1 MANTKKAKG
10 RSKKGRAKG
19 AIEDLVHVERRA
31 RESEHPV
38 MDDICNEY
46 RTRFPTWAA
55 CSDAIYAAFPPCDP
69 NVILDV
75 PAGLMGSPERAAAA
89 LDVAA
94 VNQRL
99 LRYITFCSKR
109 AIALA
114 PVNVPRSLKTLKVS
128 FRHNPPHDL
137 QRVADTGDRMGKNK
151 KKAKE
156 DRLNNK
162 GWAEGC
168 REERVLLPNVDRYT
182 SARQRGHISERRVM
196 ADICNQYHTYFPL
209 WLEDHDEYLAVYL
222 PYDPNV
228 IVDVTVGLTED
239 EKEVALVHMD
249 WLNMR
254 LRLYMKYRSSALLI
268 SPHVSFNYQKNPLAN
283 LLLTL
288 SGFERRPRRRTGPQ
302 QYQHENH
309 DALQSAY
316 DAEWKKQLLEGTRAP
331 NIKQSA
337 QFRGKI
343 VLAQYQALP
352 VSEQDAYLERAIAEG
367 DAVRAEYDK
376 LRSEG
381 PSVAPAA
388 RQKAI
393 NALPAFTG
401 NIMRGQQGYTG
412 LVGASL
418 FGGPIPAAQGEIT
431 AYSIFAGTNL
441 AGQTWMD
448 FDPEGLAIA
457 KDQFLKFVKTCYTQA
472 DCDAAALE
480 DVHLPLD
487 LDSLMPLPEFSDS
500 DDSDG
505 SGSESDEEPIATSK
519 KRKRGSTKAKA
530 AAAPAKPAAAQAKP
544 AAASKSKTAKG
555 KASAP
560 AAPAKKTKS
569 QTKTAGEQSKSSS
582 EPAVTPTTPPEPAKP
597 RGAFDVRRPEETYK
611 SSDPPRK
618 NEGYRRLAW
627 EFQAHLDFIRYM
639 EPSSRAARSLAW
651 TANHYVDDQ
660 GFVRDR
666 TKEYDEEMEA
676 ALAVDSDDD
685 YVDSDE
691 ETEGAKKKKKQKV
704 QPDEDGVQTRSKAST
719 SASQGKKNT
728 GKAPKAK
735 KGLSTST
742 PEAAVNT
749 GAAPP
754 ARPALAPPAASTS
767 STSPPAPATT
777 EPATSTPPPA
787 TTTTPTAAT
796 TSAATSPSAA
806 TTTSAAAATTATTS
820 AATSPPAGTAI
831 GLAGKLTA
839 IRDGAR
845 RAPPRRGP
853 PPALSRLAPT
863 LDLTPEEMAEEE
875 DDPDA
880 DMDVDKPSPGSP
892 PPSSHQTS
900 PRASLPRAS
909 PPRTSPPRSTAPSSA
924 ADQHAESTPA
934 LLDEELEEEDLD
946 PGANMDEDDIP
957 TCPDAAKPWFQ
968 NIFNVMNQPA
978 LGEKYCELLRA
989 WIAREGNHDF
999 DPNKGATLTVPG
1011 AAAKPTLLSAWING
1025 GRRAKKP
1032 IVVTEIAVFEREMW
1046 AWWLGLQPEWCKL
1059 DRQGYPDR
1067 SGGVGGEWGVLAVH
1081 GQNGLA
1087 SAVACLCWWG
1097 LALGKRSPT
1106 SWARCVE
1113 DVLWVC
1119 ENVED

>member
-1 MANTKKAKG
+1 MPNTKKAKG
-10 RSKKGRAKG
+10 RRKNGRAEG
-19 AIEDLVHVERRA
+19 AIGDIVHVERRA
-31 RESEHPV
+31 RDSERSI

-46 RTRFPTWAA
+46 RSRFPTWVA
-55 CSDAIYAAFPPCDP
+55 CSDADYAACLPCDP

-75 PAGLMGSPERAAAA
+75 PAGVPRGSPERAAAA

-99 LRYITFCSKR
+99 LRYITFCSER
-109 AIALA
+109 AIARA
-114 PVNVPRSLKTLKVS
+114 PVNVPRSLKALKVS
-128 FRHNPPHDL
+128 FWHDPPHDL

-168 REERVLLPNVDRYT
+168 CEERVLLPNVDRYT
-182 SARQRGHISERRVM
+182 SARQRGHISKRRVM

-209 WLEDHDEYLAVYL
+209 WLEDHHEYHAVYR

-239 EKEVALVHMD
+239 EKEVALLHMD

-316 DAEWKKQLLEGTRAP
+316 EAEWKKQLLEGTRAP

-337 QFRGKI
+337 QFRGRI
-343 VLAQYQALP
+343 VSAQYEALP
-352 VSEQDAYLERAIAEG
+352 VSEQEAYLERAIAEG

-393 NALPAFTG
+393 NALPAFTR

-441 AGQTWMD
+441 AGQSWMD

-500 DDSDG
+500 DDDSDG
-505 SGSESDEEPIATSK
+505 SGSESDEEPTATSK
-519 KRKRGSTKAKA
+519 KRKRASTK
-530 AAAPAKPAAAQAKP
+530 AKPAAAQAK
-544 AAASKSKTAKG
+544 AAAPSKSKTAKG
-555 KASAP
+555 KASAT

-582 EPAVTPTTPPEPAKP
+582 KPAATPTATPTTPPEPAQLKP
-597 RGAFDVRRPEETYK
+597 RGAFDVRCPAETYK

-627 EFQAHLDFIRYM
+627 EFQAYLDFIRYM
-639 EPSSRAARSLAW
+639 EPSSRTARSLAW
-651 TANHYVDDQ
+651 TENHYVDDQ

-676 ALAVDSDDD
+676 ALNVDSDDD

-691 ETEGAKKKKKQKV
+691 ETQGSKKKKKKL

-719 SASQGKKNT
+719 SASQGKKNA

-742 PEAAVNT
+742 PEAAVTT

-754 ARPALAPPAASTS
+754 ARPALTPPAASTS
-767 STSPPAPATT
+767 STSLPAPATT

-787 TTTTPTAAT
+787 PTTTPTAAT

-806 TTTSAAAATTATTS
+806 TTTSAAAAAATTAS
-820 AATSPPAGTAI
+820 AATSPPAGTAV

-853 PPALSRLAPT
+853 PPALSRLVPT

-880 DMDVDKPSPGSP
+880 DMDVDKPSAGF
-892 PPSSHQTS
+892 PSSHQTS
-900 PRASLPRAS
+900 PRASPPRA
-909 PPRTSPPRSTAPSSA
+909 SPPRSTAPSAPSSA
-924 ADQHAESTPA
+924 TDRHAESLPA
-934 LLDEELEEEDLD
+934 LLDEELEEEDMD

-968 NIFNVMNQPA
+968 NIFNVMNQPD
-978 LGEKYCELLRA
+978 LGEEYC
-989 WIAREGNHDF
+989 
-999 DPNKGATLTVPG
+999 KGA
-1011 AAAKPTLLSAWING
+1011 
-1025 GRRAKKP
+1025 
-1032 IVVTEIAVFEREMW
+1032 
-1046 AWWLGLQPEWCKL
+1046 
-1059 DRQGYPDR
+1059 
-1067 SGGVGGEWGVLAVH
+1067 LAFLH
-1081 GQNGLA
+1081 
-1087 SAVACLCWWG
+1087 
-1097 LALGKRSPT
+1097 
-1106 SWARCVE
+1106 
-1113 DVLWVC
+1113 
-1119 ENVED
+1119 